1 MAKRIFK
8 PCIKGIRKIRHS
20 KGYGVHSPFA
30 FNLITKVIEEDF
42 MYYAYGDIERIRRNF
57 LRGRLSRK
65 ELSLR
70 KNISFR
76 KASLLFRLVNY
87 FKPSSILEI
96 GTAWG
101 ISTLYLKKAHT
112 ISNLT
117 VIEPDHRI
125 AETALDIIK
134 KSGENIFFEN
144 GDLWLEKL
152 SVQIQKNPDFIVL
165 HQFKSAIY
173 PTLLELFVHNI
184 QEDSILII
192 EGIYSNKKIKSFWE
206 ALKAAEKVRVT
217 MDLYDYGIIFCNVK
231 LNKQNYVVA
240 F

>member
-42 MYYAYGDIERIRRNF
+42 MYYAYGDIEQIRRNF
-57 LRGRLSRK
+57 LRGNLSRK
-65 ELSLR
+65 DLNLR

-112 ISNLT
+112 ISDLT
-117 VIEPDHRI
+117 VIEPDHYI
-125 AETALDIIK
+125 AKTALDIIK
-134 KSGENIFFEN
+134 KSGEKIFLQE
-144 GDLWLEKL
+144 GDPWIEKL
-152 SVQIQKNPDFIVL
+152 SSQMKKNPDFIVL
-165 HQFKSAIY
+165 HQFKSGIY
-173 PTLLELFVHNI
+173 PLLLELFVQNI
-184 QEDSILII
+184 QENSVLVI

-206 ALKAAEKVRVT
+206 ALKTTDKVRVT

-231 LNKQNYVVA
+231 LNKQDYVVA